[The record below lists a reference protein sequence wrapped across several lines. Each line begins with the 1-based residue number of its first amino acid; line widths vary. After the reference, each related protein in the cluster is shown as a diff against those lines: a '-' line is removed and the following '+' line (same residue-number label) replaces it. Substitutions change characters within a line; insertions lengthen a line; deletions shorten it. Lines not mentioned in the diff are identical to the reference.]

1 MPIPPPR
8 RARLWMAVLVLAALV
23 LPARDAAAWSDGR
36 AAAPVA
42 RSAWKPVVP
51 AASAPEGTEAPLIE
65 RHAAKAVEATAL
77 AQQVLGP
84 MPAVANTPFL
94 GLALLAGAAVISQSD
109 AVQSSHHPWVVALR
123 DNALLKEA
131 RQYASWPLFAL
142 LLVLAVLV
150 YLTNTGKIH
159 GTLGKLFRMAED
171 SSVWVLYGCLAFAT
185 FLSTG
190 AATSAPKVAQM
201 GLLEL
206 PQGLLLTL
214 AVAVSLAAMMA
225 VRFALD
231 VLIWLSP
238 IPLVDFAFETAKKI
252 VSLGFMALYFWSPF
266 AAASVALVLAVVALF
281 LYGWALRLI
290 RFDFDIILRPWL
302 AKVFPALKTRLV
314 EPRLAARAPGTPG
327 AEVRLAV
334 PAAVLAVKGLP
345 KRHIGSLFSTD
356 AGLTFVSA
364 ARLRRAR
371 RWACPI
377 PARSSPSIARWAGSS
392 CRSPTWTAAST
403 GWPCRGRWRPTSTPC
418 APCSAPATAEPWAWP
433 GYSTASRPSPF
444 RRESRAAAPEA
455 ETTPPAAARE
465 ARRARPP
472 HRAPPDPIP
481 RPAPA
486 RRDRPRNGRRHE
498 RGAAGRR
505 CRGPRC

>member
-1 MPIPPPR
+1 
-8 RARLWMAVLVLAALV
+8 MAALVLAALV
-23 LPARDAAAWSDGR
+23 LPGQGTAAW
-36 AAAPVA
+36 AAAPAARTAGKAVA
-42 RSAWKPVVP
+42 AP
-51 AASAPEGTEAPLIE
+51 ASAPEGSVETPVIE
-65 RHAAKAVEATAL
+65 RHAAKAVEATVM

-109 AVQSSHHPWVVALR
+109 AVQSSTHPWVVALR

-131 RQYASWPLFAL
+131 RQYASWPLFVL
-142 LLVLAVLV
+142 LLVLAVMV

-190 AATSAPKVAQM
+190 AAAAPAASPVSRVAQM
-201 GLLEL
+201 GFLEL
-206 PQGLLLTL
+206 PQGILLTL

-238 IPLVDFAFETAKKI
+238 IPMVDFAFETAKKV

-266 AAASVALVLAVVALF
+266 AAASVALVLAVTALF

-302 AKVFPALKTRLV
+302 AKVLPGLKTRLV
-314 EPRLAARAPGTPG
+314 EPRLAARAPGAPS
-327 AEVRLAV
+327 AQVQLAV
-334 PAAVLAVKGLP
+334 PAAVLAVRGLP
-345 KRHIGSLFSTD
+345 KRHIGSLFATD

-364 ARLRRAR
+364 SLLRRAR
-371 RWACPI
+371 RVGLSDPGQKLTLYRTLGWLELQIAHPDGRVDRLALPRTLAPDFDALRSLLGARDGGALGVARLLDGFKAEPV
-377 PARSSPSIARWAGSS
+377 PARV
-392 CRSPTWTAAST
+392 
-403 GWPCRGRWRPTSTPC
+403 
-418 APCSAPATAEPWAWP
+418 
-433 GYSTASRPSPF
+433 
-444 RRESRAAAPEA
+444 
-455 ETTPPAAARE
+455 
-465 ARRARPP
+465 
-472 HRAPPDPIP
+472 
-481 RPAPA
+481 
-486 RRDRPRNGRRHE
+486 
-498 RGAAGRR
+498 
-505 CRGPRC
+505 